1 MAKRMQRWLRIIPGG
16 LALLVGSLVGTLTI
30 PQAFGQPVLGPE
42 GPPRAEPRREF
53 QRKVSI
59 DFRDMP
65 WEKVLEWLTDQ
76 TGLPFTGGYKPT
88 GTFNFIGSPKKTEYT
103 VAEVIDLINKSL
115 LAQKYILIRQPTQM
129 MIVPA
134 DDPQAIDPTLIPRIT
149 LDDLDADK
157 PADQQRLG
165 GTELAQV
172 MITLKSLS
180 KDEAEADIRSQ
191 LSSFGKI
198 VKLSRGNRILVT
210 DVVAHLRKVKRLL
223 DEIDVGEGAGDKEIR
238 VYPLASADGNNVKT
252 LLEQALGLNV
262 TPRPANAPTITLD
275 TLRNALTVHGTPQQH
290 QMIREALR
298 QMGVAVSGV
307 GAVGSGETL
316 RVIPLEK
323 ADSTEIIENLLHIW
337 EELRSNPV
345 EVMTQAQLEARMAGK
360 RLVGPQPPALVPMPS
375 PQPEREPQ
383 APEHQEPLPKPP
395 PGVAPPLPAPPQPP
409 AEVKPIAFQPGG
421 QLVDPRE
428 RNDNRPSLPGSRK
441 PVYIAPL
448 SRGNGIMLGSED
460 TEALDL
466 LEELVRYLT
475 LTSPTEGSFAVIPI
489 KYANAASVAETLDQ
503 LFNGRRE
510 NNQRG
515 GGFNPLAMFMGGG
528 RGGPFGGFGGDGEG
542 FGGRG
547 DRGQTAPRTQIRVVA
562 DTRTN
567 SLLVKAPASEM
578 ATIRRLI
585 AVSLDVPESDAA
597 VLSRTYII
605 QLQNANCN
613 EVAAVLRSLYA
624 DAMGRGGSNT
634 GPAGFP
640 GFAFPFGGQG
650 RGNES
655 ERRSGGRGEVT
666 LSFGVYE
673 ATNSIVVSCPEPMF
687 QQIKNLI
694 DELDRASEVATRTVK
709 VVRINNVDP
718 ETMARAIAAVTGQRM
733 PTDRQPAAGGQGGDV
748 NAADQARREAFRNF
762 FMGGG
767 FGGGGFGGG
776 GGFPGGGAGG
786 PGGGGFRQ
794 GGFGPGGGGGGF
806 GGRGGGGG
814 GFGGGRGGG
823 GQRPDAGRPEASLP
837 GGPRFFEP
845 GVMEDPNP
853 VTPVLYDPAQHRQAA
868 QAQVVPVSFIG
879 RPQRPGVELRQAGQ
893 AQPQPPGAQPQP
905 QPEVPRAPRRGVTV
919 QPVPG
924 TDQLIIVGD
933 PADVA
938 EIEQIIQ
945 YITRLAA
952 VADTDIRIFS
962 LEFADA
968 TSVVNILRELY
979 RGVNV
984 RAGSTGLITT
994 QQQQAQG
1001 SVLVISLP
1009 RQNAVLVAAPA
1020 GRMEEIEKT
1029 IRKLDL
1035 PISPEMKFKSYQ
1047 LKRASATQVAQA
1059 IQQFYTGRFPNEAVA
1074 GTAAPGAQQAVAV
1087 GGNQVKVQA
1096 DPTTN
1101 SVWVQASPSDQ
1112 EEIARLIRQMDTP
1125 APSAVNEL
1133 RIIPLKNAIAT
1144 DVANTIRQAI
1154 PVQPATTTQPVQ
1166 TTPSPFGFP
1175 GFPQQQ
1181 TQPRAPAP
1189 SGQRTIQFVT
1199 PDGRQTIESG
1209 LLEGVTIT
1217 PDVNT
1222 NSLIISAPPASLELI
1237 QAIVQ
1242 QLDVPPAAA
1251 LQAEVKVFTL
1261 KKADASILA
1270 QVLVQLFYGTGV
1282 GGIGGLGGLG
1292 GVGGLGGLGGLGL
1305 GGLAGQLGGVGT
1317 TGLAGAQFLT
1327 LGGNAPA
1334 SLRIAIEPRTNSLV
1348 IAGGRSDLVLIE
1360 AIITRLDEAEITH
1373 RINCPY
1379 RLRNTNAT
1387 DIANTLTTL
1396 LNAELTS
1403 GYGTLSPYFLQI
1415 EKQAFVVAEPISNQ
1429 ILISATP
1436 QYFDE
1441 ILRLVKELDADQPQV
1456 VIQVMI
1462 AQVRLTGSEEFGVEL
1477 GLQSPILFDRSVL
1490 PATGFLGN
1498 GSIGYSAAAQG
1509 PSLLPQGVTVNNTI
1523 NPAAFPGMNFNNSAF
1538 FANPLPGNPVVRPS
1552 VLAPQGLTNFNLG
1565 RTSAGANV
1573 GGFVF
1578 SAASESIN
1586 LLIRALQTQQ
1596 RIQILSRPQISAYH
1610 NQPAA
1615 IQIGSQVPII
1625 TGVNVTATA
1634 GVTNLVEQ
1642 TQVGII
1648 LSVTP
1653 RISPD
1658 GYVIM
1663 QVTPQI
1669 SSISPSTVDLGNGVL
1684 GTIIDVTAASTV
1696 ISAMDGQ
1703 TVVIGGLIQQSDTR
1717 EERKVPWF
1725 GDLPYIGAAFRY
1737 RTENRERREL
1747 LILLTPRI
1755 VRNRIEA
1762 ERVKR
1767 EEAAKMSWFLGD
1779 VEMIHGPL
1787 GLEDF
1792 PPLPPIEKNLMPGF
1806 PTDDGTVIPIMPRE
1820 VEPPSTPSAPPAPA
1834 PMPTPVPSSP
1844 PPAALS
1850 PTVPRLGSP
1859 NNAGL
1864 PSDRKTAMR

>member
-1 MAKRMQRWLRIIPGG
+1 
-16 LALLVGSLVGTLTI
+16 
-30 PQAFGQPVLGPE
+30 
-42 GPPRAEPRREF
+42 
-53 QRKVSI
+53 
-59 DFRDMP
+59 
-65 WEKVLEWLTDQ
+65 
-76 TGLPFTGGYKPT
+76 
-88 GTFNFIGSPKKTEYT
+88 
-103 VAEVIDLINKSL
+103 
-115 LAQKYILIRQPTQM
+115 
-129 MIVPA
+129 
-134 DDPQAIDPTLIPRIT
+134 
-149 LDDLDADK
+149 
-157 PADQQRLG
+157 
-165 GTELAQV
+165 
-172 MITLKSLS
+172 
-180 KDEAEADIRSQ
+180 
-191 LSSFGKI
+191 
-198 VKLSRGNRILVT
+198 
-210 DVVAHLRKVKRLL
+210 
-223 DEIDVGEGAGDKEIR
+223 
-238 VYPLASADGNNVKT
+238 
-252 LLEQALGLNV
+252 
-262 TPRPANAPTITLD
+262 
-275 TLRNALTVHGTPQQH
+275 
-290 QMIREALR
+290 
-298 QMGVAVSGV
+298 
-307 GAVGSGETL
+307 
-316 RVIPLEK
+316 
-323 ADSTEIIENLLHIW
+323 
-337 EELRSNPV
+337 
-345 EVMTQAQLEARMAGK
+345 
-360 RLVGPQPPALVPMPS
+360 
-375 PQPEREPQ
+375 
-383 APEHQEPLPKPP
+383 
-395 PGVAPPLPAPPQPP
+395 
-409 AEVKPIAFQPGG
+409 
-421 QLVDPRE
+421 
-428 RNDNRPSLPGSRK
+428 
-441 PVYIAPL
+441 
-448 SRGNGIMLGSED
+448 
-460 TEALDL
+460 
-466 LEELVRYLT
+466 
-475 LTSPTEGSFAVIPI
+475 
-489 KYANAASVAETLDQ
+489 
-503 LFNGRRE
+503 
-510 NNQRG
+510 
-515 GGFNPLAMFMGGG
+515 
-528 RGGPFGGFGGDGEG
+528 
-542 FGGRG
+542 
-547 DRGQTAPRTQIRVVA
+547 
-562 DTRTN
+562 
-567 SLLVKAPASEM
+567 
-578 ATIRRLI
+578 
-585 AVSLDVPESDAA
+585 
-597 VLSRTYII
+597 
-605 QLQNANCN
+605 
-613 EVAAVLRSLYA
+613 
-624 DAMGRGGSNT
+624 
-634 GPAGFP
+634 
-640 GFAFPFGGQG
+640 
-650 RGNES
+650 
-655 ERRSGGRGEVT
+655 
-666 LSFGVYE
+666 
-673 ATNSIVVSCPEPMF
+673 
-687 QQIKNLI
+687 
-694 DELDRASEVATRTVK
+694 
-709 VVRINNVDP
+709 
-718 ETMARAIAAVTGQRM
+718 
-733 PTDRQPAAGGQGGDV
+733 
-748 NAADQARREAFRNF
+748 
-762 FMGGG
+762 
-767 FGGGGFGGG
+767 
-776 GGFPGGGAGG
+776 
-786 PGGGGFRQ
+786 
-794 GGFGPGGGGGGF
+794 
-806 GGRGGGGG
+806 
-814 GFGGGRGGG
+814 
-823 GQRPDAGRPEASLP
+823 
-837 GGPRFFEP
+837 
-845 GVMEDPNP
+845 MEDPNP
-853 VTPVLYDPAQHRQAA
+853 VTPVLYDPAQHRQT
-868 QAQVVPVSFIG
+868 AQVVPVSLLG
-879 RPQRPGVELRQAGQ
+879 RPQRSGTVEVVQAGGVASGTRQAQ
-893 AQPQPPGAQPQP
+893 PGAQPQP
-905 QPEVPRAPRRGVTV
+905 QPAPEVPRAPRRGVTV

-933 PADVA
+933 PADIA

-952 VADTDIRIFS
+952 VADTNIRIFT

-1074 GTAAPGAQQAVAV
+1074 GVGAPGAQAVAA

-1096 DPTTN
+1096 EPTTN

-1133 RIIPLKNAIAT
+1133 RIIPLKNALAT

-1154 PVQPATTTQPVQ
+1154 PVQPAATTQPTPQ
-1166 TTPSPFGFP
+1166 QPSPFGFP
-1175 GFPQQQ
+1175 FFPQQQ

-1189 SGQRTIQFVT
+1189 GGQRTIQFIT

-1270 QVLVQLFYGTGV
+1270 QVLIQLFYGTGIGGF

-1292 GVGGLGGLGGLGL
+1292 GIGGLGGLGL
-1305 GGLAGQLGGVGT
+1305 GGLAGQLGAGT
-1317 TGLAGAQFLT
+1317 AGLAGTQFLT

-1456 VIQVMI
+1456 VIQVLI
-1462 AQVRLTGSEEFGVEL
+1462 AQVRLTGNEEFGVEL
-1477 GLQSPILFDRSVL
+1477 GLQSPILFDRSIL

-1498 GSIGYSAAAQG
+1498 GSINYSAAT
-1509 PSLLPQGVTVNNTI
+1509 PSLLPQGVTVNNTV
-1523 NPAAFPGMNFNNSAF
+1523 NPAAFPGMNFNNSTL
-1538 FANPLPGNPVVRPS
+1538 FANPLPANPVVRPS

-1725 GDLPYIGAAFRY
+1725 GDLPYIGAAFRF
-1737 RTENRERREL
+1737 RTESRERREL

-1767 EEAAKMSWFLGD
+1767 EEAAKLNWFLSD
-1779 VEMIHGPL
+1779 AEAIHGPL

-1792 PPLPPIEKNLMPGF
+1792 PPLPPIEKNLL
-1806 PTDDGTVIPIMPRE
+1806 PTTPVEEGTVIPIMPRE
-1820 VEPPSTPSAPPAPA
+1820 VDPSPTPNAPPAPA
-1834 PMPTPVPSSP
+1834 PMPKPAPT
-1844 PPAALS
+1844 PPAPAAPSPATPRPGNPNAAL
-1850 PTVPRLGSP
+1850 P
-1859 NNAGL
+1859 A
-1864 PSDRKTAMR
+1864 DRKAVFARE

>member
-1 MAKRMQRWLRIIPGG
+1 
-16 LALLVGSLVGTLTI
+16 
-30 PQAFGQPVLGPE
+30 
-42 GPPRAEPRREF
+42 
-53 QRKVSI
+53 
-59 DFRDMP
+59 
-65 WEKVLEWLTDQ
+65 
-76 TGLPFTGGYKPT
+76 
-88 GTFNFIGSPKKTEYT
+88 
-103 VAEVIDLINKSL
+103 
-115 LAQKYILIRQPTQM
+115 
-129 MIVPA
+129 
-134 DDPQAIDPTLIPRIT
+134 
-149 LDDLDADK
+149 
-157 PADQQRLG
+157 
-165 GTELAQV
+165 
-172 MITLKSLS
+172 
-180 KDEAEADIRSQ
+180 
-191 LSSFGKI
+191 
-198 VKLSRGNRILVT
+198 
-210 DVVAHLRKVKRLL
+210 
-223 DEIDVGEGAGDKEIR
+223 
-238 VYPLASADGNNVKT
+238 
-252 LLEQALGLNV
+252 
-262 TPRPANAPTITLD
+262 
-275 TLRNALTVHGTPQQH
+275 
-290 QMIREALR
+290 
-298 QMGVAVSGV
+298 
-307 GAVGSGETL
+307 
-316 RVIPLEK
+316 
-323 ADSTEIIENLLHIW
+323 
-337 EELRSNPV
+337 
-345 EVMTQAQLEARMAGK
+345 
-360 RLVGPQPPALVPMPS
+360 
-375 PQPEREPQ
+375 
-383 APEHQEPLPKPP
+383 
-395 PGVAPPLPAPPQPP
+395 
-409 AEVKPIAFQPGG
+409 
-421 QLVDPRE
+421 
-428 RNDNRPSLPGSRK
+428 
-441 PVYIAPL
+441 
-448 SRGNGIMLGSED
+448 
-460 TEALDL
+460 
-466 LEELVRYLT
+466 
-475 LTSPTEGSFAVIPI
+475 
-489 KYANAASVAETLDQ
+489 
-503 LFNGRRE
+503 
-510 NNQRG
+510 
-515 GGFNPLAMFMGGG
+515 
-528 RGGPFGGFGGDGEG
+528 
-542 FGGRG
+542 
-547 DRGQTAPRTQIRVVA
+547 
-562 DTRTN
+562 
-567 SLLVKAPASEM
+567 
-578 ATIRRLI
+578 
-585 AVSLDVPESDAA
+585 
-597 VLSRTYII
+597 
-605 QLQNANCN
+605 
-613 EVAAVLRSLYA
+613 
-624 DAMGRGGSNT
+624 
-634 GPAGFP
+634 
-640 GFAFPFGGQG
+640 
-650 RGNES
+650 
-655 ERRSGGRGEVT
+655 
-666 LSFGVYE
+666 
-673 ATNSIVVSCPEPMF
+673 
-687 QQIKNLI
+687 
-694 DELDRASEVATRTVK
+694 
-709 VVRINNVDP
+709 
-718 ETMARAIAAVTGQRM
+718 
-733 PTDRQPAAGGQGGDV
+733 
-748 NAADQARREAFRNF
+748 
-762 FMGGG
+762 
-767 FGGGGFGGG
+767 
-776 GGFPGGGAGG
+776 
-786 PGGGGFRQ
+786 
-794 GGFGPGGGGGGF
+794 
-806 GGRGGGGG
+806 
-814 GFGGGRGGG
+814 
-823 GQRPDAGRPEASLP
+823 
-837 GGPRFFEP
+837 
-845 GVMEDPNP
+845 MEDPNP
-853 VTPVLYDPAQHRQAA
+853 VTPVLYDPAQHRQTA

-879 RPQRPGVELRQAGQ
+879 RPQRSNGVEVRQTGGGSASSARQ
-893 AQPQPPGAQPQP
+893 AQPQP
-905 QPEVPRAPRRGVTV
+905 QPQQPPEPPRAPRRGVTV

-933 PADVA
+933 PADIA

-984 RAGSTGLITT
+984 RAGSTGLITAQ

-1035 PISPEMKFKSYQ
+1035 PISPEMKFKSYP

-1074 GTAAPGAQQAVAV
+1074 GTAAPGAQAVAA

-1144 DVANTIRQAI
+1144 DVANTLRQAI
-1154 PVQPATTTQPVQ
+1154 PVQPATTTQPTQ
-1166 TTPSPFGFP
+1166 QTPSPFGFP
-1175 GFPQQQ
+1175 FFPQQQ
-1181 TQPRAPAP
+1181 TQPRTTTPM
-1189 SGQRTIQFVT
+1189 SQRTIQFVT

-1251 LQAEVKVFTL
+1251 LQAEIKVFTL

-1270 QVLVQLFYGTGV
+1270 QVLVQLFYGTGI
-1282 GGIGGLGGLG
+1282 GGVGGLGGLG
-1292 GVGGLGGLGGLGL
+1292 GLGGIGGLGGLGGLGL
-1305 GGLAGQLGGVGT
+1305 GGLAGQLGGAGT
-1317 TGLAGAQFLT
+1317 TGLAGSQFLT

-1334 SLRIAIEPRTNSLV
+1334 SLRLAIEPRTNSIIV
-1348 IAGGRSDLVLIE
+1348 AGGRSDLVLIE
-1360 AIITRLDEAEITH
+1360 ALITRLDEAEITH

-1462 AQVRLTGSEEFGVEL
+1462 AQVRLTGNEEFGVEL

-1498 GSIGYSAAAQG
+1498 GSVNYSAG
-1509 PSLLPQGVTVNNTI
+1509 TPPLVPQGVTVNNTI

-1538 FANPLPGNPVVRPS
+1538 FSNPLPANPVVRPA

-1578 SAASESIN
+1578 SAASESVN

-1648 LSVTP
+1648 LTVTP

-1737 RTENRERREL
+1737 RTESRERREL

-1767 EEAAKMSWFLGD
+1767 EEAARMSWFLGD

-1792 PPLPPIEKNLMPGF
+1792 PPLPPIEKNLMPGA
-1806 PTDDGTVIPIMPRE
+1806 PLQDGSVIPIMPRE
-1820 VEPPSTPSAPPAPA
+1820 VEPPSPPSSPPAPA
-1834 PMPTPVPSSP
+1834 PMPTPVPAPSKPSP
-1844 PPAALS
+1844 SGSAA
-1850 PTVPRLGSP
+1850 PTVALPPERK
-1859 NNAGL
+1859 AGI
-1864 PSDRKTAMR
+1864 R